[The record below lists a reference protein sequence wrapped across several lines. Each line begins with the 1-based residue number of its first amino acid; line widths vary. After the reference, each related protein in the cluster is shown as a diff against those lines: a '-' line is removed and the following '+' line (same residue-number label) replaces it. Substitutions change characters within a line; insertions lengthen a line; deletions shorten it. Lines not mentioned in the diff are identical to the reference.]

1 MKTLSY
7 CLSLL
12 LLTIGIAAA
21 QSDNTPPPDK
31 GPHRYGMRMP
41 GMGMAGMPGL
51 GHDWWRN
58 SEIAQAINLNDAQ
71 KQQLNDIFSSHRAN
85 LIQAKGNVELEEGKL
100 HDLLEQDKPQQDQVL
115 AEMTQLQNAR
125 NSMEKE
131 FTIMSLASMI
141 SKRRSQPIGR
151 RSDDGRKRRSHCD
164 RVPGSCTGVGKNRKP
179 RHPQSCRTNCQHY
192 REPALRKEERRAR
205 VA

>member
-125 NSMEKE
+125 NAMEKE
-131 FTIMSLASMI
+131 FTIMSLAFRNVLTPDQWKKLQAVTRERMGQMF
-141 SKRRSQPIGR
+141 RMHHP
-151 RSDDGRKRRSHCD
+151 DGPG
-164 RVPGSCTGVGKNRKP
+164 VPP
-179 RHPQSCRTNCQHY
+179 PPQ
-192 REPALRKEERRAR
+192 
-205 VA
+205 